1 MVNPNFGREKHVE
14 VARFLS
20 PLRGFAADE
29 HEIEC
34 RRDAFT
40 GVECRINVARSK
52 RVKQAEDTEEEL
64 VELVKRTRDEC
75 FFCPER
81 LETATPKFTGFYEGR
96 IVVGRSCAF
105 PNLFPFGKYHAV
117 VTFSEDH
124 FLDLHEFAAELIAD
138 NLRASIAF
146 IDAVHKYDES
156 AKYPIWNWNHLP
168 PAAASIIHPH
178 VQVLVEERP
187 TPFLRRLLE
196 NSRKYFEETGRN
208 YWRTLV
214 EEERAAGERF
224 IGEVGSGGDAVV
236 ALASFA
242 PLGNNEVMLIF
253 RGASSL
259 ADLNERQIENFAEC
273 LVRVLRCYKESGVN
287 SFNVTTFSGSV
298 GGGEDAYYSLHARII
313 SRPRFRAFYTSDTGF
328 MERFHYEWVI
338 ETMPED
344 VARRMRKFF

>member
-1 MVNPNFGREKHVE
+1 MTGSGKEKLVR

-29 HEIEC
+29 HEIEY

-52 RVKQAEDTEEEL
+52 RVKQVEEAEEE
-64 VELVKRTRDEC
+64 VAEMIKRTREGC

-81 LETATPKFTGFYEGR
+81 LKSATPKFTGFYEGR
-96 IVVGRSCAF
+96 IVVGSSCAF

-124 FLDLHEFAAELIAD
+124 FLDLHEFSVKIIES
-138 NLRASIAF
+138 NLKASIAF
-146 IDAVHKYDES
+146 VNAVHKYDRS

-168 PAAASIIHPH
+168 SAAASIIHPH

-187 TPFLRRLLE
+187 TPFQRRLLE
-196 NSRKYFEETGRN
+196 NSRTYFEGAGRN
-208 YWRTLV
+208 YWAALV
-214 EEERAAGERF
+214 EEEKAVGERF
-224 IGEVGSGGDAVV
+224 IGEIGSGVDGVV

-253 RGASSL
+253 KGVSSL
-259 ADLNERQIENFAEC
+259 ANLNERQIRNFAEC
-273 LVRVLRCYKESGVN
+273 LVRVLRCYKKSGVN
-287 SFNVTTFSGSV
+287 SFNVTTFSGSIN
-298 GGGEDAYYSLHARII
+298 GGEEDYYSLHARII

-344 VARRMRKFF
+344 VAERMRKFF